1 MQIPRRTF
9 SKKKERVHVS
19 NVQVCASLV
28 FSILLSV
35 SLKTLKAK
43 VYLLI
48 FAMDRSI
55 RELFPQR
62 FGLIYISFQTRAV
75 GLTKQIN
82 DLYEQVEQAHMEKE
96 TFSSLREH
104 ELRAIPKRV
113 EVITKCIIFAP

>member
-1 MQIPRRTF
+1 MA
-9 SKKKERVHVS
+9 HVS

-28 FSILLSV
+28 FQILLSV

-62 FGLIYISFQTRAV
+62 FGLIYIFPSRP
-75 GLTKQIN
+75 
-82 DLYEQVEQAHMEKE
+82 
-96 TFSSLREH
+96 
-104 ELRAIPKRV
+104 ELSV
-113 EVITKCIIFAP
+113 

>member
-1 MQIPRRTF
+1 M
-9 SKKKERVHVS
+9 VHVS

-28 FSILLSV
+28 FPILLSV

-62 FGLIYISFQTRAV
+62 FGLIYIFPSRP
-75 GLTKQIN
+75 
-82 DLYEQVEQAHMEKE
+82 
-96 TFSSLREH
+96 
-104 ELRAIPKRV
+104 ELSV
-113 EVITKCIIFAP
+113 